1 MMDAIKAIRTKRAV
15 RQFSSKEVSREDIL
29 TVLDRAGR
37 AQSSNNTQ
45 PWQFIVVQD
54 RTKLKALSEAGN
66 FAQHL
71 AGATFAVVFVSQDNT
86 PWINFD
92 LGQASAYMQLA
103 AWSLG
108 IGSVLANIYR
118 PDDARKILGI
128 PPELHCMVAISFGYP
143 AAEPAPAKHSGRKPL
158 DELVR
163 WDQW

>member
-1 MMDAIKAIRTKRAV
+1 MDVIAAIRSKRAV
-15 RQFSSKEVSREDIL
+15 RQFSNREVTREDIL
-29 TVLDRAGR
+29 NILDCGRR
-37 AQSSNNTQ
+37 AQSSKNTQ

-54 RTKLKALSEAGN
+54 RSKLKALSETGN

-71 AGATFAVVFVSQDNT
+71 AGATFAVVFVSQDNN

-92 LGQASAYMQLA
+92 LGQSAAYMQLG
-103 AWSLG
+103 AWSVG
-108 IGSVLANIYR
+108 IGSCLANIYR

-128 PPELHCMVAISFGYP
+128 PENLQCMVAISFGYP
-143 AAEPAPAKHSGRKPL
+143 AADFVPAKMGGRKPL